1 MTEPSSNTYMLLIC
15 DLGYIPPLDAKPE
28 RNESLLEKNGW
39 TPVEALFEVADLDRL
54 FCFEKDHVRLV
65 LDDTGLAVFILPEP
79 VGRRKQRLAD
89 ETIGLLSDWRKGS
102 GTKRLPSLLMNVSR
116 MSVADCG
123 WVDVRG
129 RVNGGIVDLLFRQ
142 TRHLATGF
150 TQHKVGFGDWRD
162 FLLQRARMSCYRTSP
177 LVDWSD
183 VRWDEIAAQLE
194 AYDAY
199 MDACYLNSDRMARM
213 SGMLLATLF
222 SMTGIVSLTLTW
234 HWNITVVVVAFFVVG
249 LLFFLSIPRKTL

>member
-1 MTEPSSNTYMLLIC
+1 MLLIC
-15 DLGYIPPLDAKPE
+15 DLGYIPPIDSKPE

-39 TPVEALFEVADLDRL
+39 TPVEALFEIADPDRL

-65 LDDTGLAVFILPEP
+65 LDDTSLAVFILPEP
-79 VGRRKQRLAD
+79 VGRREWKCVD
-89 ETIGLLSDWRKGS
+89 GTIGLLSDWRRGS
-102 GTKRLPSLLMNVSR
+102 GTKRLPSLLVNVSR

-123 WVDVRG
+123 WEDVRG

-177 LVDWSD
+177 LVDWND

-194 AYDAY
+194 AYDSY